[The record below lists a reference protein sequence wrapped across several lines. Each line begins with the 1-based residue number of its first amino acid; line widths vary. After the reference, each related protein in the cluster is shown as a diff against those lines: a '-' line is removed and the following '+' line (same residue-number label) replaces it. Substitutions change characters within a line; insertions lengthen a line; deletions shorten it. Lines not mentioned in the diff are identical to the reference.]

1 MSAVLLQPKDPPKQI
16 QLGNYTL
23 QAAFLGSPVGTRG
36 AAAEI
41 PTLGGALF
49 IATGPDEYIVAGF
62 GVTVAFAPNTPGPP
76 LAGLARVEEGNFV
89 NGRWVPGRWL
99 AGDEA
104 AEGECV
110 VLLWPPKG
118 EAPIPQL
125 RPSAERIQRVTLYR
139 YQ

>member
-1 MSAVLLQPKDPPKQI
+1 
-16 QLGNYTL
+16 
-23 QAAFLGSPVGTRG
+23 
-36 AAAEI
+36 
-41 PTLGGALF
+41 
-49 IATGPDEYIVAGF
+49 VAGF
-62 GVTVAFAPNTPGPP
+62 GVTVAFTPNTPGPP

-104 AEGECV
+104 AEGDCV

-118 EAPIPQL
+118 EVPIPQL